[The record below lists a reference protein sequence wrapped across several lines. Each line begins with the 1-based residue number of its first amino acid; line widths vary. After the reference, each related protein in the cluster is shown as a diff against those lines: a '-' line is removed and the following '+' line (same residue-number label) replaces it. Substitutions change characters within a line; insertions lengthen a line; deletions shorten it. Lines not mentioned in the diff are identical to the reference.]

1 MNGYPETETPIRLL
15 VIESSLNEAETYTST
30 LRNAGL
36 VIHPTFA
43 VDDDALLELAEQEK
57 PELML
62 ISLPDTTDKLTA
74 TLKLCQ
80 AAFPEVP
87 YVILYKEPETSP
99 ETLLQTMRDG
109 ARDVVC
115 ANDPEHLQL
124 VIRREAEVLAM
135 YKALT
140 FTRQKLKEAEA
151 RCNTLIESSQDAIA
165 YIHEGMHMQANPA
178 YLQMFG
184 YVDMEELEGLPILDM
199 ISAKDHKS
207 IKSFL
212 RTLGDEQAELNIT
225 CQNSA
230 GESFD
235 ATLEFSPATYD
246 GEPCTQLII
255 RNEVQSKEL
264 EHTIELLSNQDPQT
278 GLANREYFMAN
289 MEQQITALTE
299 TGGGC
304 SLFYLVID
312 GFREIRAEIGIT
324 ASDSLLK
331 ELARILSKNLEK
343 DDLLSRFGDH
353 TFTVLSLKKDQVDAE
368 AMAERLRLLVEK
380 YVYQQTNVTCC
391 IGVSLLDPEI
401 TGSQEFI
408 NRAYHAYEAA
418 RNAGSNRYSLYDANE
433 MQASY
438 GEDNTGDEARINE
451 LIRHALEND
460 RFRLVYQPIV
470 SLQGDSREHYAV
482 LTRLLDNNNEEILPD
497 YFIRHAKQGE
507 QMAKVDRWVINKAIE
522 ELAAQRKEGKK
533 VNFFINIS
541 SAGLEDEGMLLWIC
555 DCLRKHQAKG
565 PWITFQIH
573 EQELRNHIQTAKKLI
588 DGLKKIKCQ
597 LAIDQFGAGPKAET
611 LLKHLPVDFVKFD
624 FELMQ
629 DLASKQ
635 NQQDHLNEL
644 NSVAKAHNIKTIAMG
659 VEDAN
664 SLAILWTVGV
674 NYIQGYFLQEPSENI
689 SYEFS
694 SAS

>member
-1 MNGYPETETPIRLL
+1 MNGYPETDIPIRLL
-15 VIESSLNEAETYTST
+15 IIESSLNEAEAHIST

-36 VIHPTFA
+36 VVHPTVA
-43 VDDDALLELAEQEK
+43 VDDDALLDIADNEK
-57 PELML
+57 PELIL
-62 ISLPDTTDKLTA
+62 LSLTDTTDKLTA
-74 TLKLCQ
+74 TLKLCR
-80 AAFPEVP
+80 AAFHDAP
-87 YVILYKEPETSP
+87 YVILYKNPETDP
-99 ETLLQTMRDG
+99 DTLLQIMRDG

-115 ANDPEHLQL
+115 TSDPDHLQL
-124 VIRREAEVLAM
+124 VVMRESENLSIRKEL
-135 YKALT
+135 ALT
-140 FTRQKLKEAEA
+140 QQKLKEAEA
-151 RCNTLIESSQDAIA
+151 RCNTLIASSQDAIA

-184 YVDMEELEGLPILDM
+184 YVDMGELEGLPILDM
-199 ISAKDHKS
+199 IPAKDHKS
-207 IKSFL
+207 IKAFL
-212 RTLGDEQAELNIT
+212 RTLGNEHAELNIA

-230 GESFD
+230 GETFD
-235 ATLEFSPATYD
+235 AKLEFSPATYD
-246 GEPCTQLII
+246 GEPCTQLVI
-255 RNEVQSKEL
+255 RNEAQNKEL
-264 EHTIELLSNQDPQT
+264 EQTIELLSNQDAQT
-278 GLANREYFMAN
+278 GLANRQYFMAK
-289 MEQQITALTE
+289 MEQQIATLRE

-304 SLFYLVID
+304 SLFYIVID
-312 GFREIRAEIGIT
+312 DFREIRAEIGIT
-324 ASDSLLK
+324 ASDNLLK
-331 ELARILSKNLEK
+331 ELAGILSRNIDKS
-343 DDLLSRFGDH
+343 DLLSRFGDH
-353 TFTVLSLKKDQVDAE
+353 SFTILSTKQNPIDAE
-368 AMAERLRLLVEK
+368 TMAERLRLLIEEF
-380 YVYQQTNVTCC
+380 VYQQTNVTCC
-391 IGVSLLDPEI
+391 IGISLLDQEI
-401 TGSQEFI
+401 TGSQDFI

-418 RNAGSNRYSLYDANE
+418 RNSGGNRYSLYDASE

-451 LIRHALEND
+451 LIQHALEND

-522 ELAAQRKEGKK
+522 ELAEQRTEGKK
-533 VNFFINIS
+533 VNFFISIS

-555 DCLRKHQAKG
+555 DCLRKHRAKG
-565 PWITFQIH
+565 PWITFQI
-573 EQELRNHIQTAKKLI
+573 QDKELRNHIQTAKKLI
-588 DGLKKIKCQ
+588 EGLKKIKCQ
-597 LAIDQFGAGPKAET
+597 LAIDQFGASPKAET

-635 NQQDHLNEL
+635 EQQDHLNEL
-644 NSVAKAHNIKTIAMG
+644 NALAKQHNIKTIAMG

-694 SAS
+694 SA

>member
-1 MNGYPETETPIRLL
+1 MNGYTDIPLRLL
-15 VIESSLNEAETYTST
+15 VIETSLNEAESYIST

-43 VDDDALLELAEQEK
+43 VDEEALLDIAEGEK
-57 PELML
+57 PELIL
-62 ISLPDTTDKLTA
+62 LSIPDTPQQLAAA
-74 TLKLCQ
+74 TKLCK
-80 AAFPEVP
+80 AAFPATP
-87 YVILYKEPETSP
+87 YVVLYKDPESDP

-109 ARDVVC
+109 ARDVVS
-115 ANDPEHLQL
+115 AHDPEHLQL
-124 VIRREAEVLAM
+124 VIMREAEDLQIRNE
-135 YKALT
+135 LEQT
-140 FTRQKLKEAEA
+140 QHKLREAEA
-151 RCNTLIESSQDAIA
+151 RCNTLIDSSQDAIA

-178 YLQMFG
+178 YLAMFG
-184 YVDMEELEGLPILDM
+184 FVDMGELEGLPILDM
-199 ISAKDHKS
+199 ISPKDHKN

-212 RTLGDEQAELNIT
+212 RTLGDEHTELNIT

-230 GESFD
+230 GEPFD
-235 ATLEFSPATYD
+235 AKLEFSPATFD

-255 RNEVQSKEL
+255 RNEGQSKEL
-264 EHTIELLSNQDPQT
+264 EQTIELLSNQDPQT
-278 GLANREYFMAN
+278 GLANRQYFMGKL
-289 MEQQITALTE
+289 EQKIAE
-299 TGGGC
+299 SRENEVSC

-312 GFREIRAEIGIT
+312 GFQEIRAALGIT
-324 ASDSLLK
+324 TSDNLLK
-331 ELARILSKNLEK
+331 DLAQIL
-343 DDLLSRFGDH
+343 DDQLDQGELLSRFGDH
-353 TFTVLSLKKDQVDAE
+353 TFTILSDKASTVDAE
-368 AMAERLRLLVEK
+368 AMAERLRQLVDE
-380 YVYQQTNVTCC
+380 YIYQQTNITCC
-391 IGVSLLDPEI
+391 IGVSLLDQDI
-401 TGSQEFI
+401 SGNQEFI

-418 RNAGSNRYSLYDANE
+418 RNAGGNRYSLYDATE

-451 LIRHALEND
+451 LIQHALEND

-497 YFIRHAKQGE
+497 YFIKHAKQGE
-507 QMAKVDRWVINKAIE
+507 QMAQVDRWVIDKSIA
-522 ELAAQRKEGKK
+522 ELAEQRKEGKK

-555 DCLRKHQAKG
+555 DCLRKHKAKG

-573 EQELRNHIQTAKKLI
+573 DRELRSHIQTAKKLI
-588 DGLKKIKCQ
+588 EGLKKIKCQ
-597 LAIDQFGAGPKAET
+597 LAIDQFGASPKAET
-611 LLKHLPVDFVKFD
+611 VLKHLPVDFVKFD
-624 FELMQ
+624 FDLMQ

-635 NQQDHLNEL
+635 DQQDRLNEL
-644 NSVAKAHNIKTIAMG
+644 NALAKSHNIKTIAMG

-694 SAS
+694 SA

>member
-1 MNGYPETETPIRLL
+1 MNGHTETDIPIRLL
-15 VIESSLNEAETYTST
+15 VIEPSRNEAESYIST

-36 VIHPTFA
+36 VIHPVFA
-43 VDDDALLELAEQEK
+43 ADDQALLDLTDPEQ
-57 PELML
+57 PELIL
-62 ISLPDTTDKLTA
+62 LSLPDSIDKLANITR
-74 TLKLCQ
+74 LCR
-80 AAFPEVP
+80 AVFHDTPH
-87 YVILYKEPETSP
+87 VILYRDPETDP
-99 ETLLQTMRDG
+99 EILLQTMRDG

-115 ANDPEHLQL
+115 ANDPDHLQL
-124 VIRREAEVLAM
+124 VIMRESENISIR
-135 YKALT
+135 KALAET
-140 FTRQKLKEAEA
+140 QQKLKEAEA

-184 YVDMEELEGLPILDM
+184 YVDMGELEGLPILDM
-199 ISAKDHKS
+199 ISSANHKT

-212 RTLGDEQAELNIT
+212 RTLGNEQAELSIT

-230 GESFD
+230 GEAFD
-235 ATLEFSPATYD
+235 ATMEFSPATYD
-246 GEPCTQLII
+246 GEPCTQLVI
-255 RNEVQSKEL
+255 RNEAQNKEL
-264 EHTIELLSNQDPQT
+264 EQTIELLSNQDTQT
-278 GLANREYFMAN
+278 GLANRQYFMAK
-289 MEQQITALTE
+289 MEQQIADLHE
-299 TGGGC
+299 TGGSC
-304 SLFYLVID
+304 ALFYIVID
-312 GFREIRAEIGIT
+312 DFREIRGRIGIS
-324 ASDSLLK
+324 ASDALLK
-331 ELARILSKNLEK
+331 ELAGMLARNLEK
-343 DDLLSRFGDH
+343 DELLSRFGDH
-353 TFTVLSLKKDQVDAE
+353 TFTILSSKDNAGT
-368 AMAERLRLLVEK
+368 AGSMAERLRQLIED
-380 YVYQQTNVTCC
+380 YIYQQTNVTCC
-391 IGVSLLDPEI
+391 IGVSLLDAEI
-401 TGSQEFI
+401 TGSQDFI
-408 NRAYHAYEAA
+408 NRAYHAYEAG
-418 RNAGSNRYSLYDANE
+418 RNAGGNRYALYDASE
-433 MQASY
+433 MQPSY

-451 LIRHALEND
+451 LIQHALEND

-522 ELAAQRKEGKK
+522 ELAEQRKEGKK

-555 DCLRKHQAKG
+555 DCLRKHKAKG

-573 EQELRNHIQTAKKLI
+573 DRELRNHIQTAKKLI

-597 LAIDQFGAGPKAET
+597 LAIDQFGSSPKAET

-624 FELMQ
+624 HELMQ
-629 DLASKQ
+629 ELAARQ
-635 NQQDHLNEL
+635 NQQDQLNQL
-644 NSVAKAHNIKTIAMG
+644 NALAKSHNIKTIATG

-694 SAS
+694 SA

>member
-1 MNGYPETETPIRLL
+1 MNGYPETDIPIRLL
-15 VIESSLNEAETYTST
+15 VIESSLNEAEAHIST

-36 VIHPTFA
+36 VVHPTFA
-43 VDDDALLELAEQEK
+43 VDDESLLDIADTEK
-57 PELML
+57 PELIL
-62 ISLPDTTDKLTA
+62 LSLPDTPDKLAT
-74 TLKLCQ
+74 TLKLCR
-80 AAFPEVP
+80 AAFHDVP
-87 YVILYKEPETSP
+87 HIILYKDPETDPDS
-99 ETLLQTMRDG
+99 LLQTMRDG

-115 ANDPEHLQL
+115 ANDPDHLQL
-124 VIRREAEVLAM
+124 VIMRESEDLSLR
-135 YKALT
+135 KELALT
-140 FTRQKLKEAEA
+140 QQKLQETEA
-151 RCNTLIESSQDAIA
+151 RCNTLIASSQDAIA

-184 YVDMEELEGLPILDM
+184 YVDMGELEGLPILDM
-199 ISAKDHKS
+199 IPAKDHKT

-212 RTLGDEQAELNIT
+212 RTLGNKHAELNIA

-230 GESFD
+230 GEIFD
-235 ATLEFSPATYD
+235 AKLEFSPATYD

-255 RNEVQSKEL
+255 RNEAQNKEL
-264 EHTIELLSNQDPQT
+264 EQTIELLSNQDAQT
-278 GLANREYFMAN
+278 GLANRQYFMAK
-289 MEQQITALTE
+289 MEQQIAAARE
-299 TGGGC
+299 AEGGC
-304 SLFYLVID
+304 SLFYIVID
-312 GFREIRAEIGIT
+312 EFREIRSEIGIT
-324 ASDSLLK
+324 ASDNLLK
-331 ELARILSKNLEK
+331 ELAGILGSNIDNSE
-343 DDLLSRFGDH
+343 LLSRFGDH
-353 TFTVLSLKKDQVDAE
+353 SFTILSAKHNPIDAE
-368 AMAERLRLLVEK
+368 TMAERLRLLVEE
-380 YVYQQTNVTCC
+380 YVYQQTNITCC
-391 IGVSLLDPEI
+391 IGVSLLDQEI
-401 TGSQEFI
+401 AGSQDFI

-418 RNAGSNRYSLYDANE
+418 RNTGGNRYSLYDASE

-451 LIRHALEND
+451 LIQHALNND

-522 ELAAQRKEGKK
+522 ELAEQRKEGKK
-533 VNFFINIS
+533 VNFFISIS

-555 DCLRKHQAKG
+555 DCLRKHSAKG
-565 PWITFQIH
+565 PWITFQI
-573 EQELRNHIQTAKKLI
+573 QDGELRNHIQSAKKLI
-588 DGLKKIKCQ
+588 EGLKKIKCQ
-597 LAIDQFGAGPKAET
+597 LAIDQFGANPKAET

-635 NQQDHLNEL
+635 DQQDHLNEL
-644 NSVAKAHNIKTIAMG
+644 NALAKQHNIKTIAMG

-694 SAS
+694 SA

>member
-1 MNGYPETETPIRLL
+1 MNGYAETDIPISLL
-15 VIESSLNEAETYTST
+15 VIEPSLNEAETYIST

-43 VDDDALLELAEQEK
+43 ADEETLLDLVDGGP
-57 PELML
+57 PELIL
-62 ISLPDTTDKLTA
+62 LSL
-74 TLKLCQ
+74 
-80 AAFPEVP
+80 
-87 YVILYKEPETSP
+87 PETSDKLASTTRLFRAAYPDAPYILLYKDP
-99 ETLLQTMRDG
+99 ETDPEILLQAMRDG
-109 ARDVVC
+109 ARDVVSSG
-115 ANDPEHLQL
+115 DPDHLQL
-124 VIRREAEVLAM
+124 VIRRESEDRRVRQELA
-135 YKALT
+135 L
-140 FTRQKLKEAEA
+140 TRQKLKEAEA
-151 RCNTLIESSQDAIA
+151 RCNTLIDSSQDAIA

-184 YVDMEELEGLPILDM
+184 FVDMGELEGLPILDM
-199 ISAKDHKS
+199 VSPKDHKR

-212 RTLGDEQAELNIT
+212 RTLGDEHSELSIA

-230 GESFD
+230 GETFD
-235 ATLEFSPATYD
+235 AKLEFSPATYD
-246 GEPCTQLII
+246 GEPCTQLVI
-255 RNEVQSKEL
+255 RNEAQSKEL
-264 EHTIELLSNQDPQT
+264 EQTIELLSNQDSQT
-278 GLANREYFMAN
+278 GLSNRQYFMAK
-289 MEQQITALTE
+289 MEQTIAARRE
-299 TGGGC
+299 TGASC
-304 SLFYLVID
+304 SLFYIVID

-324 ASDSLLK
+324 ASDLLLK
-331 ELARILSKNLEK
+331 ELARILATHIDQEE
-343 DDLLSRFGDH
+343 LLSRFGDH
-353 TFTVLSLKKDQVDAE
+353 TFTILSDKQNPVEAE
-368 AMAERLRLLVEK
+368 TMAERLRQLVEA

-391 IGVSLLDPEI
+391 IGVTLLDQEI
-401 TGSQEFI
+401 SGSQDFI

-418 RNAGSNRYSLYDANE
+418 RNAGGNRHSLYDAGE

-451 LIRHALEND
+451 LIQHALEND

-507 QMAKVDRWVINKAIE
+507 QMAKVDRWVINRAIQ
-522 ELAAQRKEGKK
+522 ELAEQRKEGKK

-541 SAGLEDEGMLLWIC
+541 SAGLEDDGMLLWIC
-555 DCLRKHQAKG
+555 DCLRKHKAKG

-573 EQELRNHIQTAKKLI
+573 ERDLRNHIQSAKKLI
-588 DGLKKIKCQ
+588 EGLKKIKCQ
-597 LAIDQFGAGPKAET
+597 LAIDQFGASPKAET
-611 LLKHLPVDFVKFD
+611 LLKHLEVDFVKFD

-629 DLASKQ
+629 ELASRQ
-635 NQQDHLNEL
+635 DQQDHLNEL
-644 NSVAKAHNIKTIAMG
+644 NALARQHNIKTIAMG

-674 NYIQGYFLQEPSENI
+674 NYIQGYFLQEPSESI

-694 SAS
+694 SA

>member
-1 MNGYPETETPIRLL
+1 MNGYPETDIPLRLL
-15 VIESSLNEAETYTST
+15 IIESSLNEAEAHIST

-36 VIHPTFA
+36 VVHPTVA
-43 VDDDALLELAEQEK
+43 VDDEALLDIADNEK
-57 PELML
+57 PELIL
-62 ISLPDTTDKLTA
+62 LSLTNTTDKLAA
-74 TLKLCQ
+74 TLKLCR
-80 AAFPEVP
+80 AAFHDAP
-87 YVILYKEPETSP
+87 YIILYKDPETDP
-99 ETLLQTMRDG
+99 DTLLQSMRDG
-109 ARDVVC
+109 ARDVIC
-115 ANDPEHLQL
+115 ASDPDHLQL
-124 VIRREAEVLAM
+124 VVMRESENLSIRKELA
-135 YKALT
+135 L
-140 FTRQKLKEAEA
+140 TRQKLKEAEA
-151 RCNTLIESSQDAIA
+151 RCNTLIASSQDAIA

-184 YVDMEELEGLPILDM
+184 YVDMGELEGLPILDM
-199 ISAKDHKS
+199 IPAKDHKS

-212 RTLGDEQAELNIT
+212 RTLSNEHAELNIT

-230 GESFD
+230 GENFE
-235 ATLEFSPATYD
+235 ARLEFSPATYD
-246 GEPCTQLII
+246 GEPCTQLVI
-255 RNEVQSKEL
+255 RNEAQNKEL
-264 EHTIELLSNQDPQT
+264 EQTIELLSNQDTQT
-278 GLANREYFMAN
+278 GLANRQYFMAK
-289 MEQQITALTE
+289 MEQQIATLRE
-299 TGGGC
+299 TGGSC
-304 SLFYLVID
+304 SLFYIVID
-312 GFREIRAEIGIT
+312 EFREIRADIGIT
-324 ASDSLLK
+324 ASDNLLK
-331 ELARILSKNLEK
+331 ELAGILASNLDK
-343 DDLLSRFGDH
+343 SDLLSRFGDH
-353 TFTVLSLKKDQVDAE
+353 SFTILSTRQNPIDAE
-368 AMAERLRLLVEK
+368 TMAERLRLLIEE

-401 TGSQEFI
+401 AGSQDFI

-418 RNAGSNRYSLYDANE
+418 RNSGGNQYSLYDAGE

-451 LIRHALEND
+451 LIQHALEND

-522 ELAAQRKEGKK
+522 ELAEQRIEGKK
-533 VNFFINIS
+533 INFFISIS

-555 DCLRKHQAKG
+555 DCLRKHRAKG

-573 EQELRNHIQTAKKLI
+573 DKELRNHIQSAKKLI
-588 DGLKKIKCQ
+588 EGLKKIKCQ
-597 LAIDQFGAGPKAET
+597 LAIDQFGASPKAET

-635 NQQDHLNEL
+635 EQQDHLNEL
-644 NSVAKAHNIKTIAMG
+644 NALAKQYNIKTIAMG

-694 SAS
+694 SA